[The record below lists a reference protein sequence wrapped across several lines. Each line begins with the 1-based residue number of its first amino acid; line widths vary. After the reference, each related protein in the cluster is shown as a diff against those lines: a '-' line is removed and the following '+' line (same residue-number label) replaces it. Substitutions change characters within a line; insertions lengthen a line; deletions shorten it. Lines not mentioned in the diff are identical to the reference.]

1 MSANPAAP
9 AVAERRLRSFE
20 ELFES
25 QRQVSNRRKK
35 YPRKNVEALIAWLVG
50 DGETLATAARELLRA
65 EASGRAEDF
74 SVVRQ
79 NLVDSKEDLVR
90 AADMAQNLT
99 SYMSV
104 LHDYIGGDA
113 GLVILQDD
121 IARACLQ
128 HEEWF
133 SSLALATRRTTA
145 SVVALQN
152 LLSQKWLGSEAAAGT
167 AASLTAAWGAAEEA
181 IDAERDI
188 LADSRA
194 LRAVH
199 GCAQMAMASAEKL
212 KNYLSRTKD
221 DYRMLQNPDLCLQHL
236 VMFPELQSDDDF
248 LNHLEETL
256 GLTLSFDDG
265 NDGRGSPY
273 VVDVGAGLPDF
284 KRLARHANTLSQ
296 RGVAIPTI
304 ILQNFKLCARYAAHS
319 GMDLKEFAANY
330 EVTEHFLTRLWAAL
344 ASAAAEFRWRVGRQH
359 GAISEKN
366 IFVDAMTER
375 ITLGAHAISLD
386 HLDDG
391 GSDAD
396 VPALFSICEDLG
408 HRHGVAF
415 KPGSSLK
422 FRVECDSCS
431 SLCTRSTTCPA
442 EKHHFCEE
450 CIGNLMS
457 SQTDHRGAMKPI
469 ACPMG
474 CGSTWSDLDLLRHLP
489 RDQAEQ
495 AQKRRRVHVEMELR
509 QQIRQEILA
518 EMSAAQ
524 RASNDDA
531 GNELPQALVNE
542 SLELLV
548 DKCRGCGAAFDDQWD
563 GCFALE
569 CPCGRH
575 VCAYCLMLGSH
586 EEVHLHI
593 GSNECPVRRQMFPN
607 ANFDFFHQ
615 GGGGARE
622 EFMVARRIRIVDD
635 LHSLFQRL
643 PIAQRR
649 LLAERIRK
657 DVEDNH
663 IDFGLVHDVDEQL

>member
-50 DGETLATAARELLRA
+50 DGEKLATAARELLRA
-65 EASGRAEDF
+65 EASGDF
-74 SVVRQ
+74 SAVRQ

-90 AADMAQNLT
+90 AADMAQNVT
-99 SYMSV
+99 SYASV
-104 LHDYIGGDA
+104 LHDYIGGDD
-113 GLVILQDD
+113 LVILEDD
-121 IARACLQ
+121 IAGACLR

-133 SSLALATRRTTA
+133 DSLASATRRTTA
-145 SVVALQN
+145 SVVALQH
-152 LLSQKWLGSEAAAGT
+152 LLPLKWLGPEATSAET
-167 AASLTAAWGAAEEA
+167 ALSLTAAWGAAEDA

-199 GCAQMAMASAEKL
+199 GCVQMALASAEKL
-212 KNYLSRTKD
+212 KNYLSRTKE

-304 ILQNFKLCARYAAHS
+304 VLQNFKLCARYAAHS

-344 ASAAAEFRWRVGRQH
+344 ASAAAEFRWRVGREH

-386 HLDDG
+386 HLGDG

-495 AQKRRRVHVEMELR
+495 VQKRRRVHLEMELR
-509 QQIRQEILA
+509 QHLREEIQA
-518 EMSAAQ
+518 EIAAAQ

-531 GNELPQALVNE
+531 GNELPQALINE
-542 SLELLV
+542 SLGLMV
-548 DKCRGCGAAFDDQWD
+548 DQCRGCGAAFSDDWD

-575 VCAYCLMLGSH
+575 VCAYCLMVGSH
-586 EEVHLHI
+586 EEVHHHI
-593 GSNECPVRRQMFPN
+593 GSNECPVRRQMFPQ
-607 ANFDFFHQ
+607 AAFDFYHQ
-615 GGGGARE
+615 GRSAQE
-622 EFMVARRIRIVDD
+622 DFAVARKIRIVDD
-635 LHSLFQRL
+635 LHALFQKL
-643 PIAQRR
+643 PASQRMLLAQR
-649 LLAERIRK
+649 ISK
-657 DVEDNH
+657 DVEDNG
-663 IDFGLVHDVDEQL
+663 IDFSLIQEDEQL